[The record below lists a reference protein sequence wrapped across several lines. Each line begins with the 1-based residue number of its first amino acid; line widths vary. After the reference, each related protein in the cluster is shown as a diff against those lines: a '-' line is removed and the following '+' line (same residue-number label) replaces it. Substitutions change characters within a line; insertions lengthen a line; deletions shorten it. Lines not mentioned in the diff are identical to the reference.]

1 MCQRS
6 KINRLV
12 SRDKIV
18 GIHKRSEVDKMRVQS
33 ARLLLHLPGKYFD
46 LGQQIKL
53 LKFHDLMLS
62 EEVLLKLWEYA
73 YRHRSKM
80 FELASLVDKHGK
92 DELVAA
98 CKRIADPTE
107 NTDYPD
113 EVC

>member
-1 MCQRS
+1 
-6 KINRLV
+6 
-12 SRDKIV
+12 
-18 GIHKRSEVDKMRVQS
+18 MRVQS